1 MLSQILHF
9 GLWTLV
15 WLGSVFPNEAVFSKI
30 FPNNIKTTAIDQQF
44 SEQDL
49 TSNLLQISFEMLNS
63 MKLEELESIM
73 NNEFAQGLPS
83 DTEINSF

>member
-30 FPNNIKTTAIDQQF
+30 FPNNIKTTTIDQQS

-49 TSNLLQISFEMLNS
+49 TSNLLQISFDMLNS
-63 MKLEELESIM
+63 MKLDDLESIIT
-73 NNEFAQGLPS
+73 NEFAQGLPS
-83 DTEINSF
+83 DTELNNF